1 MEKRIQRSSC
11 RSRQT
16 QRRRSTARPYLRGL
30 RWNPGAC
37 WDREDSS
44 LDYSAGLSR
53 VIKSFP
59 LRRGFAERCAP
70 ECEKR
75 SRDVIRA
82 RSIRAAAIVRNR
94 DSRYARRRRS
104 INYPDVTVGRAAGRG
119 EGGRGGVGGC
129 TYVRHVNRTPTIAQ
143 RFAAESVATH
153 FTFRGARLRGYVRDT
168 ARDTRIGGWARGSRV
183 RRGRDSKYKITKIY
197 SWRPST
203 IGPPCRAGL
212 FIARMAFTI

>member
-119 EGGRGGVGGC
+119 EGGRGGGRGM
-129 TYVRHVNRTPTIAQ
+129 YVRSPCQPNADDRAALCRRVSCHSLYVPRREIA
-143 RFAAESVATH
+143 RIRAGY
-153 FTFRGARLRGYVRDT
+153 GARYEDRGV
-168 ARDTRIGGWARGSRV
+168 GPRV
-183 RRGRDSKYKITKIY
+183 PGET
-197 SWRPST
+197 
-203 IGPPCRAGL
+203 GA
-212 FIARMAFTI
+212 